1 MPDGRAADQRAYGDE
16 DQKAQRADGRGEQA
30 QGGQEELVFGRN
42 VPGGRHG
49 QEQPQQRGVMEGIVK
64 LHGGGHAPEERQYR
78 QVKFMGQRPLQ
89 ME

>member
-1 MPDGRAADQRAYGDE
+1 
-16 DQKAQRADGRGEQA
+16 
-30 QGGQEELVFGRN
+30 
-42 VPGGRHG
+42 
-49 QEQPQQRGVMEGIVK
+49 MEGVVK